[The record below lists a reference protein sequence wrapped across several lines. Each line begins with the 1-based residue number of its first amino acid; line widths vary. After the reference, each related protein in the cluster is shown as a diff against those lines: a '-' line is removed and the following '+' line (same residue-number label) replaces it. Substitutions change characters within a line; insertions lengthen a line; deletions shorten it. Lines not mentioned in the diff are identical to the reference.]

1 MLTVYF
7 LVIVFEGSNGFGV
20 THIPQTK
27 EQCEVNARNIN
38 SNAVKLKHYGGHEQ
52 TATCIVGALTKWLDS
67 IFVNGLGIAV

>member
-7 LVIVFEGSNGFGV
+7 LVIVLEGSHGFGGI

-52 TATCIVGALTKWLDS
+52 TATCIIGALPK
-67 IFVNGLGIAV
+67 